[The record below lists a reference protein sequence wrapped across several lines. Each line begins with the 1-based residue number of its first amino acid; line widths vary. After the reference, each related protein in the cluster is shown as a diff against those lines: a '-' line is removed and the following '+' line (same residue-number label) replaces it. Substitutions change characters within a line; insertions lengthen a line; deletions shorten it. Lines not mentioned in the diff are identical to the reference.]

1 MSYNTKVEYKE
12 YYKGDK
18 STPMVPFNK
27 IFLSYLTMG
36 LPINPIDDSDIKFN
50 DSNDRKIISFIF
62 DKIPNRVIIFNPQM
76 QFSYSNYYTP
86 LKKYFNKDKLM
97 TSIPKHFD
105 IFFDYDDIIENKYN
119 IKLSIINIIY
129 QNIIKYKEYHKVGVQ
144 LPKINIYILTK
155 DESRNWC
162 KHNGIKFKN
171 EAISK
176 CYNLLKDNGFNEKY
190 FHIESCRYFTA
201 SDKNSGYEIHINK
214 NKYDG
219 ILHAT
224 IERDTT
230 HINKYDRILYI

>member
-1 MSYNTKVEYKE
+1 MSYNTKVEYRE
-12 YYKGDK
+12 YYRGNK
-18 STPMVPFNK
+18 STPIVPFNK

-50 DSNDRKIISFIF
+50 DSNDRKTISFIF

-105 IFFDYDDIIENKYN
+105 IFFDYDDIIENKYSMYA
-119 IKLSIINIIY
+119 SIISNIY
-129 QNIIKYKEYHKVGVQ
+129 QSIIKYKEYHKVGVQ

-162 KHNGIKFKN
+162 KHDGIKFRNK
-171 EAISK
+171 AIPK
-176 CYNLLKDNGFNEKY
+176 YYNLLKDNGYDEKY
-190 FHIESCRYFTA
+190 FHIESCRYFLA
-201 SDKNSGYEIHINK
+201 SDKNSGYEIHIRK
-214 NKYDG
+214 DKYDG
-219 ILHAT
+219 ILHTT

-230 HINKYDRILYI
+230 RIRKEDD